1 MLKQVAVKE
10 EIGVQKNL
18 KDLKRILPLTYG
30 ENVFESAA
38 EDAEKVSESEEVDS
52 SDEEAVDPAAS
63 LAINAP
69 IDRLNIK
76 T

>member
-1 MLKQVAVKE
+1 
-10 EIGVQKNL
+10 
-18 KDLKRILPLTYG
+18 LPLTYG
-30 ENVFESAA
+30 ENVFESTAA
-38 EDAEKVSESEEVDS
+38 DAEKVSESEEVDS